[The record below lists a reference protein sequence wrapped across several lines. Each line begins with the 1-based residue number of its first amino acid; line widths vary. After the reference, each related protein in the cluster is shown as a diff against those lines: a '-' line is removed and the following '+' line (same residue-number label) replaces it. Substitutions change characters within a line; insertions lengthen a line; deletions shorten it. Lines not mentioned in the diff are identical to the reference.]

1 MLGSN
6 LGVETR
12 RNWGIARVS
21 TPFHALPYTW
31 PMTTLIAFQGPD
43 FAILGADSQ
52 VTDGDKRIIS
62 PSTPKI
68 VKLKKYLLAVSGDCR
83 PGDILTYNWTP
94 PAFDGTNPV
103 TFMGR
108 KIIPSIIAAFK
119 LQGFDYTKEGIS
131 YSYLLAFAGNIFEIG
146 DDLSVTQSEDGL
158 YGVGS
163 GSAYALGALAGQLP
177 NLAKSQSA
185 KEQILEALAIA
196 AKYDI
201 NTASPFQIEVQRV

>member
-1 MLGSN
+1 VLGSDQ
-6 LGVETR
+6 GVETR
-12 RNWGIARVS
+12 KNWGIARVF
-21 TPFHALPYTW
+21 TPCPTLRL
-31 PMTTLIAFQGPD
+31 MTTLLAFQGPD

-83 PGDILTYNWTP
+83 PGDVLTYNWTP
-94 PAFDGTNPV
+94 PAYDGSNPV

-119 LQGFDYTKEGIS
+119 LQGFDYTKDGIS
-131 YSYLLAFAGNIFEIG
+131 YSYLLAFAGNVFEIG
-146 DDLSVTQSEDGL
+146 DDLSVTQSADGL

-177 NLAKSQSA
+177 NLANPEWA
-185 KEQILEALAIA
+185 TDRILEALAIS

-201 NTASPFQIEVQRV
+201 NTAAPFQIEVQRV

>member
-1 MLGSN
+1 
-6 LGVETR
+6 
-12 RNWGIARVS
+12 
-21 TPFHALPYTW
+21 
-31 PMTTLIAFQGPD
+31 MTTLIAFQGPN

-68 VKLKKYLLAVSGDCR
+68 IKLKKYLLAVSGDCR
-83 PGDILTYNWTP
+83 PGDVLTYNWTP
-94 PAFDGTNPV
+94 PAYDGTNPV
-103 TFMGR
+103 TFMGK

-146 DDLSVTQSEDGL
+146 DDLSITQSADGL

-177 NLAKSQSA
+177 NLANPEWA
-185 KEQILEALAIA
+185 TDRIIEALAIA

-201 NTASPFQIEVQRV
+201 NTAAPFQIEVQRV

>member
-1 MLGSN
+1 VETQRFGEMLGFPR
-6 LGVETR
+6 LFTLCPTLR
-12 RNWGIARVS
+12 A
-21 TPFHALPYTW
+21 
-31 PMTTLIAFQGPD
+31 MTTLIAFQGPD

-83 PGDILTYNWTP
+83 PGDVLTYNWTP
-94 PAFDGTNPV
+94 PAYDGTNPV
-103 TFMGR
+103 TFMGK

-131 YSYLLAFAGNIFEIG
+131 YSYLLAFAGNVFEIG
-146 DDLSVTQSEDGL
+146 DDLSVTQSADGL

-163 GSAYALGALAGQLP
+163 GSAYALGALAGQVP
-177 NLAKSQSA
+177 SIGKA
-185 KEQILEALAIA
+185 EILHALAIA

-201 NTASPFQIEVQRV
+201 NTCAPFQIEVQRV

>member
-1 MLGSN
+1 
-6 LGVETR
+6 
-12 RNWGIARVS
+12 
-21 TPFHALPYTW
+21 
-31 PMTTLIAFQGPD
+31 MTTLIAFQGPD

-108 KIIPSIIAAFK
+108 KIIPSIIAAFRA
-119 LQGFDYTKEGIS
+119 QGFDYTKEGIS
-131 YSYLLAFAGNIFEIG
+131 YSYLLAFAGNVFEIG
-146 DDLSVTQSEDGL
+146 DDLSVTQSADGL

-163 GSAYALGALAGQLP
+163 GSAYALGVLTYAMTFERG
-177 NLAKSQSA
+177 
-185 KEQILEALAIA
+185 IA
-196 AKYDI
+196 AATIQTATDAMHSALTIATKYDI
-201 NTASPFQIEVQRV
+201 NTAQPFQIEIQRV

>member
-1 MLGSN
+1 
-6 LGVETR
+6 
-12 RNWGIARVS
+12 
-21 TPFHALPYTW
+21 
-31 PMTTLIAFQGPD
+31 MTTLIAFQGPD

-68 VKLKKYLLAVSGDCR
+68 IKLKKYLLAVSGDCR

-94 PAFDGTNPV
+94 PAYDGTNPV
-103 TFMGR
+103 TFMGK
-108 KIIPSIIAAFK
+108 KIVPSIIAAFK
-119 LQGFDYTKEGIS
+119 LQGFDYTKEGVS

-146 DDLSVTQSEDGL
+146 DDLSITQSDDGL

-163 GSAYALGALAGQLP
+163 GSAYALGVMAAQLP
-177 NLAKSQSA
+177 LLTNLDMA
-185 KEQILEALAIA
+185 KEGILEALAIS

-201 NTASPFQIEVQRV
+201 NTAPPFQIEVQRV

>member
-1 MLGSN
+1 
-6 LGVETR
+6 
-12 RNWGIARVS
+12 
-21 TPFHALPYTW
+21 
-31 PMTTLIAFQGPD
+31 MTTVIAYQGPD

-94 PAFDGTNPV
+94 PAYDGTNPV
-103 TFMGR
+103 AFVGK
-108 KIIPSIIAAFK
+108 KIVPSIIAAFK

-146 DDLSVTQSEDGL
+146 DDLSVTQSADGL

-177 NLAKSQSA
+177 NLAKPDWAQ
-185 KEQILEALAIA
+185 EQILEALAIA

-201 NTASPFQIEVQRV
+201 NTAPPFQIEVQRV